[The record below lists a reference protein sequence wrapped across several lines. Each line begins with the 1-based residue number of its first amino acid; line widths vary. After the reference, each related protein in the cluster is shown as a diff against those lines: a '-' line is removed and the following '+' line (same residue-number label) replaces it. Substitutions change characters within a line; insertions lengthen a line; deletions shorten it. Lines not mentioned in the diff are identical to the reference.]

1 MSEAITHRKPSS
13 ELPFSPAPAPWNCKA
28 DTYWILYNQTG
39 PLPEDVY
46 APLEANTPTF
56 SSPSLAGKFHGGNAM
71 LQIVRYKDSPVGSY
85 NELMVL
91 PGLFDVPNNAE
102 GNNRGKKR
110 KTMRITRIYVDQKET
125 TYNGV
130 YDLHLSSFIF
140 FFNNLFCPLLATV
153 CND

>member
-1 MSEAITHRKPSS
+1 
-13 ELPFSPAPAPWNCKA
+13 
-28 DTYWILYNQTG
+28 
-39 PLPEDVY
+39 
-46 APLEANTPTF
+46 
-56 SSPSLAGKFHGGNAM
+56 M

-102 GNNRGKKR
+102 GKNRGKKR
-110 KTMRITRIYVDQKET
+110 KTLRITRIYVDQKET

-140 FFNNLFCPLLATV
+140 FSIIYFARCWLPFVMINQGV
-153 CND
+153 